1 MADLHIT
8 WVDLIVA
15 LVVVASMGFAIYR
28 GFVRE
33 TLSMFSW
40 AAAAFATLYF
50 GRYVVPLMTPHFS
63 PLMADVMAYSAVFV
77 LVLLPLS
84 FIGHRVSQSVQ
95 GSPVGP
101 VDRSLGAAFGVLR
114 GLAVVAMLYIVYSL
128 IVPVHA
134 QKGWIT
140 SARSLPL
147 IQTSA
152 KVLLSL
158 LPSNQSEFVQKRTGK
173 PTTDTVDA
181 ASKTAPKPKEAP
193 KTKVVETRP
202 AKHVK
207 HVVRAAQT
215 AHHSKKAHVVK
226 LAHAATETESPA
238 ATTEKTD
245 SAPAHPA
252 AATPKKPARKGYGA
266 DDRRA
271 LNRLIESTG
280 NGGGK

>member
-8 WVDLIVA
+8 WVDLFVA
-15 LVVVASMGFAIYR
+15 VVVIASMGFAIYR

-33 TLSMFSW
+33 TLSIFSW

-63 PLMADVMAYSAVFV
+63 PLMSEVMAYSAVFI

-95 GSPVGP
+95 GSQVGP

-114 GLAVVAMLYIVYSL
+114 GLAVVAMLYILYSL
-128 IVPVHA
+128 VVPVHA
-134 QKGWIT
+134 QRAWIT

-147 IQTSA
+147 IRTSA

-158 LPSNQSEFVQKRTGK
+158 LPSNQANFVEERTGK
-173 PTTDTVDA
+173 PTSEASDA
-181 ASKTAPKPKEAP
+181 TPKVVPKPSEKQKTEAAEAP
-193 KTKVVETRP
+193 PVKR
-202 AKHVK
+202 VK
-207 HVVRAAQT
+207 HAARAAESV
-215 AHHSKKAHVVK
+215 HHSRKAHTVK
-226 LAHAATETESPA
+226 LAHAETKPEAPESAEKPVSAGPKPA
-238 ATTEKTD
+238 ST
-245 SAPAHPA
+245 
-252 AATPKKPARKGYGA
+252 TPKKTVHKGYGA

-280 NGGGK
+280 NGGGQ

>member
-1 MADLHIT
+1 MSDLHIT
-8 WVDLIVA
+8 WVDFFVA

-33 TLSMFSW
+33 TLSIFSW

-50 GRYVVPLMTPHFS
+50 GRYVVPLMAPHFS
-63 PLMADVMAYSAVFV
+63 PLMAEIVAYSAVFV

-84 FIGHRVSQSVQ
+84 FIGHRISQSVQ

-101 VDRSLGAAFGVLR
+101 IDRSLGAAFGVLR
-114 GLAVVAMLYIVYSL
+114 GLAVVAMVYILYSL
-128 IVPVHA
+128 VVPVHA
-134 QKGWIT
+134 QKAWIT

-158 LPSNQSEFVQKRTGK
+158 LPSEQSSFVQERTGK
-173 PTTDTVDA
+173 PQTDTVET
-181 ASKTAPKPKEAP
+181 SPEPSTKPKTADLPPP
-193 KTKVVETRP
+193 
-202 AKHVK
+202 KHVK
-207 HVVRAAQT
+207 HVVHAGGAI
-215 AHHSKKAHVVK
+215 HHSKRTHVVK
-226 LAHAATETESPA
+226 LAHATTETETPAPA
-238 ATTEKTD
+238 AKA
-245 SAPAHPA
+245 APAPAQLGAPA
-252 AATPKKPARKGYGA
+252 AKKPVRKGYGA

-280 NGGGK
+280 NGGGQ